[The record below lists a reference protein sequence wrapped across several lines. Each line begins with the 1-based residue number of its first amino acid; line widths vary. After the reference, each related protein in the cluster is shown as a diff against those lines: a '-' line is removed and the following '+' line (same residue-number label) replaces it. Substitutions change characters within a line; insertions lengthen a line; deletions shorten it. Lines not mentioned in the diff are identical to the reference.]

1 MAQRL
6 YEQYQLDT
14 LVEIQFSGND
24 RWLRGR
30 VVRHDPPG
38 VWVQTANRRMWFVT
52 NTQRIRKVKEESAE
66 D

>member
-1 MAQRL
+1 MAKRL
-6 YEQYQLDT
+6 YEQYQLDA
-14 LVEIQFSGND
+14 LVEIQFSGDD

-52 NTQRIRKVKEESAE
+52 NTRRIRKVKEESAE